1 MKVAYVVLLTW
12 GGVEVFCASL
22 INEEVWAFLIC
33 IIYISYVLGH
43 LFMLQ
48 GYAWSSLSVR
58 FHRKFLSAMQVLH
71 YHAMSTTR
79 SPQHS
84 GTNLTVS
91 ISCRKQALLL
101 LCLHCLVVTP
111 SCLPAEPVTEHL
123 FFLAAVSISMCRI
136 LNSYTRTFAVL
147 SSLPFGKFKSLR
159 INKVERVYH
168 MHYFFVRQAGGNC
181 QYRFATRT
189 SHCSSMWTRLP
200 INPNI
205 IGGYEVWKF
214 SHVLLP

>member
-1 MKVAYVVLLTW
+1 
-12 GGVEVFCASL
+12 
-22 INEEVWAFLIC
+22 
-33 IIYISYVLGH
+33 
-43 LFMLQ
+43 MLQ